1 MSAETPT
8 GIPIID
14 CATCGRRHPETR
26 RHCEICG
33 AASLFSHETH
43 ARKEGNHHD
52 ETDRR
57 RGR

>member
-26 RHCEICG
+26 RHCPICG
-33 AASLFSHETH
+33 IASLFSHETH
-43 ARKEGNHHD
+43 AQ
-52 ETDRR
+52 
-57 RGR
+57 RGAER